1 MKKINFAGA
10 INITK
15 TLVPRYSSEILVAT
29 GIVGMLT
36 TTVIAVKATPKAMQL
51 IEEAKEEKGE
61 ELTKLETVKAAAKV
75 YIAPAIT
82 AVTSTAC
89 IIGASKINRK
99 RNAALA
105 TAYAISEA
113 ALNEYKD
120 KVVATIGEKKERE
133 IQDAIAKDDIDRV
146 PVHTKEVFL
155 TDNGNTLCYDVM
167 SGRYFRSSM
176 ESLKSAI
183 CDLNFQMMDD
193 VWVSLNDFY
202 DTIGLKQTQQGD
214 LLGWSV
220 ADGKIQPRFSSQ
232 LSESGEPCLVLKYNI
247 APSYNYRSR

>member
-1 MKKINFAGA
+1 MKKINFAGV

-15 TLVPRYSSEILVAT
+15 NLVTRYSSEILVAT

-133 IQDAIAKDDIDRV
+133 IQDAIAKDDIDRA

-220 ADGKIQPRFSSQ
+220 TDGKIQPRFSSQ
-232 LSESGEPCLVLKYNI
+232 ISEKGEPCLVLKYNI

>member
-1 MKKINFAGA
+1 MKKINFDGV

-15 TLVPRYSSEILVAT
+15 NLVTRYSSEILVAT

-89 IIGASKINRK
+89 IIGASKINRR

-120 KVVATIGEKKERE
+120 KVVATIG
-133 IQDAIAKDDIDRV
+133 
-146 PVHTKEVFL
+146 
-155 TDNGNTLCYDVM
+155 
-167 SGRYFRSSM
+167 
-176 ESLKSAI
+176 
-183 CDLNFQMMDD
+183 
-193 VWVSLNDFY
+193 
-202 DTIGLKQTQQGD
+202 
-214 LLGWSV
+214 
-220 ADGKIQPRFSSQ
+220 
-232 LSESGEPCLVLKYNI
+232 
-247 APSYNYRSR
+247 

>member
-1 MKKINFAGA
+1 MKKVNFAG
-10 INITK
+10 ITNMAK
-15 TLVPRYSSEILVAT
+15 HFITHYSSEILVAT

-36 TTVIAVKATPKAMQL
+36 TTVIAVRATPKALRL

-75 YIAPAIT
+75 YIAPTIT

-89 IIGASKINRK
+89 IIGASKINRR

-113 ALNEYKD
+113 ALNEYKE
-120 KVVATIGEKKERE
+120 KVITAIGEKKEQE
-133 IQDAIAKDDIDRV
+133 IQDAIAKDDIDRA
-146 PVHTKEVFL
+146 PVHTKEVFI
-155 TDNGNTLCYDVM
+155 TDKGNTLCYDVM

-176 ESLKSAI
+176 EALKSAI

-202 DTIGLKQTQQGD
+202 DTIGLKNTQNGD

-220 ADGKIQPRFSSQ
+220 TDGKIQPQFSSQ
-232 LSESGEPCLVLKYNI
+232 LSERGEPCLVLKYNI

>member
-15 TLVPRYSSEILVAT
+15 NLVTRYSSEILVVT

-36 TTVIAVKATPKAMQL
+36 TTVIAVKATPKAMQI

-220 ADGKIQPRFSSQ
+220 TDGKIQPRFSSQ
-232 LSESGEPCLVLKYNI
+232 ISEKGEPCLVLKYNI

>member
-1 MKKINFAGA
+1 MKKINFTG
-10 INITK
+10 
-15 TLVPRYSSEILVAT
+15 LVNMAKHLVTRYSSEILVAT

-36 TTVIAVKATPKAMQL
+36 TTVIAVKATPKALCL
-51 IEEAKEEKGE
+51 IEEAKAEKGE

-75 YIAPAIT
+75 YIPPMIT
-82 AVTSTAC
+82 AATSTAC

-105 TAYAISEA
+105 TAYALSEA

-133 IQDAIAKDDIDRV
+133 IQDAIAKDNVDNV
-146 PVHTKEVFL
+146 PLHTKEVYI

-176 ESLKSAI
+176 ETLKSAI

-193 VWVSLNDFY
+193 VWVTLNDFY
-202 DTIGLKQTQQGD
+202 DAIGLKQTQQGD

-232 LSESGEPCLVLKYNI
+232 ISEKGEPCLVLKYNI